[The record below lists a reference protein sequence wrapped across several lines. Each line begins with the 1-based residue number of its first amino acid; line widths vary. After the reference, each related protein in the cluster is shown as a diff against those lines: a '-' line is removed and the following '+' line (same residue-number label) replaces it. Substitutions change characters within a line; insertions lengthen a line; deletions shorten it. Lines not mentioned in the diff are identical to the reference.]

1 MMFQKDTATDVMN
14 HWGTKR
20 IPFLFIIDFE
30 MKSIRLYRT
39 DQPLPDNVTFDFSN
53 AKKKTNQNLY
63 PNKILFKK
71 YPVSEEIYKEAFN
84 EVQNEIFAG
93 NSFLLNLTFPTRIE
107 INLTLREIFDQCK
120 AKYKLIV
127 ENEFVVF
134 SPESFV
140 TITDGIISSCPMKG
154 TIDADVY
161 NAQEIILNNPK
172 ETAEH
177 NTVVDLIRNDLSI
190 VATDVEVNRFRY
202 IDRISTNEGDL
213 LQVSSK
219 IIGKLPSDYH
229 ESIGT
234 LLFLLLP
241 AGSVT
246 GAPKRKT
253 VEIIRNAETSERGYY
268 TGICGHFDGK
278 NLDSAVM
285 IRFIENRDGE
295 LWFRSGGGIT
305 CNSLWKDEYHEL
317 IQKVYVPIV

>member
-1 MMFQKDTATDVMN
+1 
-14 HWGTKR
+14 
-20 IPFLFIIDFE
+20 
-30 MKSIRLYRT
+30 
-39 DQPLPDNVTFDFSN
+39 
-53 AKKKTNQNLY
+53 
-63 PNKILFKK
+63 
-71 YPVSEEIYKEAFN
+71 
-84 EVQNEIFAG
+84 
-93 NSFLLNLTFPTRIE
+93 
-107 INLTLREIFDQCK
+107 
-120 AKYKLIV
+120 
-127 ENEFVVF
+127 
-134 SPESFV
+134 
-140 TITDGIISSCPMKG
+140 MKG
-154 TIDADVY
+154 TIGADVY
-161 NAQEIILNNPK
+161 NAEEIILNSSK
-172 ETAEH
+172 EKAEH

-219 IIGKLPSDYH
+219 IIGKLPSDYYKT
-229 ESIGT
+229 IGT

-253 VEIIRNAETSERGYY
+253 IEIIRNAETSERGYY

-278 NLDSAVM
+278 NLNSAVM

-305 CNSLWKDEYHEL
+305 CNSNWNDEYHEL

>member
-1 MMFQKDTATDVMN
+1 MMYQKDTATDVMN
-14 HWGTKR
+14 YWGTKR

-39 DQPLPDNVTFDFSN
+39 DQPLPENVTFDFTN
-53 AKKKTNQNLY
+53 AKKQTNQNLY
-63 PNKILFKK
+63 FNNIRLKK
-71 YPVSEEIYKEAFN
+71 YPISEEIYKEAFN
-84 EVQNEIFAG
+84 EVQQQIFAG
-93 NSFLLNLTFPTRIE
+93 NSFLVNLTFPTRIE
-107 INLTLREIFDQCK
+107 INLTLREIFDQSI

-127 ENEFVVF
+127 KNEFVVF

-154 TIDADVY
+154 TIDADVF
-161 NAQEIILNNPK
+161 NAQEIILNSTK

>member
-1 MMFQKDTATDVMN
+1 MIYQKDAAIDVMN

-30 MKSIRLYRT
+30 MKAIHLYRT
-39 DQPLPDNVTFDFSN
+39 DRSLPDNVTFDFSG
-53 AKKKTNQNLY
+53 AKKKTNHNLD
-63 PNKILFKK
+63 PNNIRFKK
-71 YPVSEEIYKEAFN
+71 YPLSKEIYKEAFN
-84 EVQNEIFAG
+84 KVQQQIFAG
-93 NSFLLNLTFPTRIE
+93 NSFLVNLTFPTRIE
-107 INLTLREIFDQCK
+107 INLTIREIFDNCK

-127 ENEFVVF
+127 GNEFVVF
-134 SPESFV
+134 SPETFV
-140 TITDGIISSCPMKG
+140 TISDGIISSCPMKG
-154 TIDADVY
+154 TIGADVF
-161 NAQEIILNNPK
+161 NAEEIILNNPK

-190 VATDVEVNRFRY
+190 VATDVKVNRFRY

-219 IIGKLPSDYH
+219 IIGKLPSNYH
-229 ESIGT
+229 KTIGT

-253 VEIIRNAETSERGYY
+253 VEIIRDAETSERGYY

-285 IRFIENRDGE
+285 IRFIENKDGE

-305 CNSLWKDEYHEL
+305 CNSNWNDEYHEL

>member
-1 MMFQKDTATDVMN
+1 MYQKDTATDVMN
-14 HWGTKR
+14 YWGTKR

-39 DQPLPDNVTFDFSN
+39 DQPLPENVTFDFTN
-53 AKKKTNQNLY
+53 AKKQTNQNLY
-63 PNKILFKK
+63 FNNIRLKK
-71 YPVSEEIYKEAFN
+71 YPISEEIYKEAFN
-84 EVQNEIFAG
+84 EVQQQIFAG
-93 NSFLLNLTFPTRIE
+93 NSFLVNLTFPTRIE
-107 INLTLREIFDQCK
+107 INLTLREIFDQSI

-127 ENEFVVF
+127 KNEFVVF

-154 TIDADVY
+154 TIDADVF
-161 NAQEIILNNPK
+161 NAQEIILNSTK